1 MAKTK
6 AQPRSQ
12 SAATSKTWVY
22 KLYDIP
28 RRSDDPAAPK
38 DYTHFCDE
46 GDNAWTIRPPEKEV
60 SK

>member
-38 DYTHFCDE
+38 DWTHFCDE
-46 GDNAWTIRPPEKEV
+46 GDAAWTKRGEEKDA